1 MAAKKPADYD
11 ELDRMRHS
19 AAHLLAAAIMKMFP
33 DAKLGVGPVIENG
46 FYYDMQLPRPITTDD
61 FAALEKAIAALKAE
75 NLDFRREEMPLDQ
88 AIAFFKER
96 GQDFKVDLLSDLKKH
111 GTTNLKD
118 EEAQDLAGAADT
130 ASLYWTGDFVDLCRG
145 PHVERS
151 GQVGAVKLKS
161 VSGAFWRGKAE
172 NAQLQRIYGWAFPTQ
187 EELDQHLK
195 MLEEAEKRDHRKI
208 GKEQG
213 LFTFSDLVGPG
224 LPLWTPRG
232 TILRE
237 LLNDFVWELRKPHG
251 YQKVSIPHITKKE
264 LYETS
269 GHWAKYA
276 EDLFKINT
284 RDGHLFAMKPMN
296 CPHHAQIFDAEPKS
310 YRQMPVRYAETTMV
324 YRDEQTGELSG
335 LSRVLCIT
343 QDDAHVFCR
352 ITQVREEAE
361 KIWDII
367 TKFYGAFGFELSVR
381 LSRRDPE
388 HPEKYLGAPED
399 WEKAEASLRE
409 IVESRVGSDWVD
421 GPGEAA
427 FYGPK
432 IDFMAKDSIGRV
444 WQVATIQLDF
454 NQPRNFGLT
463 CTNEKGE
470 KEPVLMIHC
479 AIMGAIERF
488 MAVMIEHCAGLFPT
502 WLAPEQ
508 LALLPVGERHL
519 DASAALR
526 ARFEAEGL
534 RAWLDESADSV
545 GKKVRN
551 AEKMRIPYGLVLGD
565 KEIPESGEWHDGV
578 KLAVRVRGTK
588 DAVEMTLGDLLLRLK
603 DETSTRAMKP

>member
-19 AAHLLAAAIMKMFP
+19 AAHLLAAAIMRMFP

-46 FYYDMQLPRPITTDD
+46 FYYDMQLPRPLTTDD
-61 FAALEKAIAALKAE
+61 FKALEKTIAALKAE
-75 NLDFRREEMPLDQ
+75 NLDFRREEMPLDD

-96 GQDFKVDLLSDLKKH
+96 GQDFKVDLLTDLKKH

-118 EEAQDLAGAADT
+118 EEAQDLGDAAT

-151 GQVGAVKLKS
+151 GQVGAIKLKS

-172 NAQLQRIYGWAFPTQ
+172 NAQLQRVYGWAFATQ
-187 EELDQHLK
+187 EELDAHLK
-195 MLEEAEKRDHRKI
+195 MLEEAEKRDHRRI

-232 TILRE
+232 TLLRE
-237 LLNDFVWELRKPHG
+237 LLNDYVWELRKVHG
-251 YQKVSIPHITKKE
+251 YQKVAIPHITKKE

-276 EDLFKINT
+276 EDLFKIET
-284 RDGHLFAMKPMN
+284 RDKHLFAMKPMN
-296 CPHHAQIFDAEPKS
+296 CPHHTQIFAAEPKS
-310 YRQMPVRYAETTMV
+310 YRQMPVRYCETTMV

-335 LSRVLCIT
+335 LSRVLSIT

-352 ITQVREEAE
+352 MGQVREEAE

-367 TKFYGAFGFELSVR
+367 SKFYGTFGFELSVR
-381 LSRRDPE
+381 LSRRDPN

-409 IVESRVGSDWVD
+409 IVEARVKDWAD

-454 NQPRNFGLT
+454 NQPRSFGLEY
-463 CTNEKGE
+463 TNEKGE

-488 MAVMIEHCAGLFPT
+488 MSVMIEHTGGLFPT

-508 LALLPVGERHL
+508 LALLPVAERHL
-519 DASAALR
+519 EPAAKLR
-526 ARFEAEGL
+526 DRFVAEGL
-534 RAWLDESADSV
+534 RAWLDASDESV
-545 GKKVRN
+545 GKKVRG

-565 KEIPESGEWHDGV
+565 KEVPESGEWSDDT
-578 KLAVRVRGTK
+578 KLAVRVRGSK
-588 DAVEMTLGDLLLRLK
+588 DAVEMTLGELVARVK
-603 DETSTRAMKP
+603 EETASRKLAP

>member
-1 MAAKKPADYD
+1 MAAKKPAEYD

-19 AAHLLAAAIMKMFP
+19 AAHLLAAAIMRMFP

-46 FYYDMQLPRPITTDD
+46 FYYDMLLPRPLTPED
-61 FAALEKAIAALKAE
+61 FKTLEKTIAAIKAE
-75 NLDFRREEMPLDQ
+75 NIEFRREELPIDD

-96 GQDFKVDLLSDLKKH
+96 GQDFKVELLTDLKKH

-118 EEAQDLAGAADT
+118 EEAQDLAGGET

-151 GQVGAVKLKS
+151 GQVGAIKLKN

-172 NAQLQRIYGWAFPTQ
+172 NAQLQRVYGWAFPTQ
-187 EELDQHLK
+187 EELDAHLK

-232 TILRE
+232 TLLRE
-237 LLNDFVWELRKPHG
+237 LLNDYVWELRRPHG
-251 YQKVSIPHITKKE
+251 YQKVAIPHITKKD

-276 EDLFKINT
+276 DDLFKIET
-284 RDGHLFAMKPMN
+284 REGHLFAMKPMN
-296 CPHHAQIFDAEPKS
+296 CPHHTQIFASEPKS
-310 YRQMPVRYAETTMV
+310 YRQMPVRYCETTMV
-324 YRDEQTGELSG
+324 YRDEQSGELSG
-335 LSRVLCIT
+335 LSRVISIT

-352 ITQVREEAE
+352 LGQVREEAE

-367 TKFYGAFGFELSVR
+367 ETFYKTFGFELSIR
-381 LSRRDPE
+381 LSRRDPA

-399 WEKAEASLRE
+399 WDAAEGSLRE
-409 IVESRVGSDWVD
+409 IIESRGADYVD

-454 NQPRNFGLT
+454 NQPRSFGLEY
-463 CTNEKGE
+463 TNEKGE
-470 KEPVLMIHC
+470 KEQVLMIHC

-488 MAVMIEHCAGLFPT
+488 MSVMIEHTAGHFPT

-508 LALLPVGERHL
+508 LALLPVAERHH
-519 DASAALR
+519 APAAKLR
-526 ARFEAEGL
+526 DRLVAEGL
-534 RAWLDESADSV
+534 RAWLDGSDESV
-545 GKKVRN
+545 GKKVRG
-551 AEKMRIPYGLVLGD
+551 AEKMRVPYGLVLGD
-565 KEIPESGEWHDGV
+565 KEVPESGEWNDDV

-588 DAVEMTLGDLLLRLK
+588 DAVEMTLGELVARVK
-603 DETSTRAMKP
+603 EETKTRALKP